1 MKRRVVV
8 TGSGMVSPLGVG
20 VEENWDAICNGK
32 SGIGLI
38 TRFDVEGFIKY
49 VKSIRSTICGLMPI
63 LALMEICKMAGIKKG
78 ELLEYYTSG
87 DVIKDYKNAV
97 GYGSIVYEKK

>member
-38 TRFDVEGFIKY
+38 TRFDVEGFPVRIAGEVDGFEY
-49 VKSIRSTICGLMPI
+49 QITSNTKSKRKWIASFILLLLVPKWRPNNPGL
-63 LALMEICKMAGIKKG
+63 K
-78 ELLEYYTSG
+78 
-87 DVIKDYKNAV
+87 
-97 GYGSIVYEKK
+97 